1 MNETI
6 KKKICV
12 VCDKSFT
19 PHKYNQYIQKFCNTS
34 RNCSNKYYRRKRNE
48 AFLELKKLKAAGVI

>member
-12 VCDKSFT
+12 VCEKSFT
-19 PHKYNQYIQKFCNTS
+19 PHKYNQANQKFCNTS
-34 RNCSNKYYRRKRNE
+34 RNCSNKYYRQRRNE
-48 AFLELKKLKAAGVI
+48 AFLQIKKLKESGVI

>member
-6 KKKICV
+6 KKKICIE
-12 VCDKSFT
+12 CGESFT
-19 PHKYNQYIQKFCNTS
+19 PHKYNQDKQKFCNVS
-34 RNCSNKYYRRKRNE
+34 RNCSNKHYRRKRNE